1 MHCTLKYGTSQYT
14 GYTAWCSAHYRLHC
28 TVQVHSR
35 EQNITKSDKL
45 SILSVSVKPSVE
57 SASIVSTATEG
68 HIVLFSQV
76 ASWWNFSVLGNT
88 FAPLYCYLCLPFKN
102 KLYLSKLQSVFV
114 QIAKCICSNYKMYL
128 SNFTISAWQQFCGSL
143 LLPLAASKGH
153 TESER
158 MWKGG
163 EADKTVKHRLKLLHR
178 IVWLIQ
184 SFCRKVLS
192 RYVWAKLIL
201 KFTDIRIMR
210 SEGRFPVGLKCLQSL
225 KLFEKS
231 LNRWNFL
238 KSSSIIETFKKVPQS
253 LKLLTEFSN
262 KVFSRASHGSLH
274 RNS

>member
-1 MHCTLKYGTSQYT
+1 MHIAGCKAHYRGHCRVHRMHCTLKYGTLQYT

-114 QIAKCICSNYKMYL
+114 QITKCICPTSQSVLGNSFAALYCYH
-128 SNFTISAWQQFCGSL
+128 W
-143 LLPLAASKGH
+143 LPARVTQRVSGC
-153 TESER
+153 ER
-158 MWKGG
+158 G
-163 EADKTVKHRLKLLHR
+163 EKQTK
-178 IVWLIQ
+178 
-184 SFCRKVLS
+184 
-192 RYVWAKLIL
+192 
-201 KFTDIRIMR
+201 
-210 SEGRFPVGLKCLQSL
+210 
-225 KLFEKS
+225 
-231 LNRWNFL
+231 RWNTGWNFSTAL
-238 KSSSIIETFKKVPQS
+238 SGWYNLFVVKFWADMFEQNWYWSSQTS
-253 LKLLTEFSN
+253 
-262 KVFSRASHGSLH
+262 G
-274 RNS
+274 